1 MVEMLGGSGYAGLG
15 LDGLF
20 QCADGGIC
28 WDFEREEIVVVLRR
42 RSYAYCDT
50 PLKNVSSYSSNRES
64 TQTLFEVGAWPC
76 MVEG

>member
-50 PLKNVSSYSSNRES
+50 HCLKLAPGRVWWKV
-64 TQTLFEVGAWPC
+64 EVDLVKLAGRRC
-76 MVEG
+76 SICR